1 MADPIT
7 LGTIGA
13 VGAGAGGIIGGI
25 GAKFSGEAQASADR
39 YKAGVALLNKQI
51 NEQNASWARESGDI
65 KGEEAG
71 LKSGQDIAQTKST
84 QAASGFDVTGGTN
97 EAVRDTQTKVAQFD
111 QNVIQWDAAKTA
123 WGFES
128 KAATDQ
134 AESAL
139 DLSAADTASKAG
151 TISEISSFIGGASS
165 VASKWY
171 QGKSVGIASS

>member
-7 LGTIGA
+7 LGTVAA
-13 VGAGAGGIIGGI
+13 VGSGVGGGISGI
-25 GAKFSGEAQASADR
+25 GAIFSGEAQAAQSR

-51 NEQNASWARESGDI
+51 NQQNATWAIESGDI

-71 LKSGQDIAQTKST
+71 LKAGQEIGQTKST

-97 EAVRDTQTKVAQFD
+97 EAVRDTQTKVAAFD

-134 AESAL
+134 AESTL
-139 DLSAADTASKAG
+139 DLAAADTQEKAG
-151 TISEISSFIGGASS
+151 IIGGIGSFISGASS
-165 VASKWY
+165 VAGKWY
-171 QGKSVGIASS
+171 QGKSVGIG